1 MSSVELKVEYDLL
14 KTEYDQLKSNLDIVI
29 EAFAIYKLIIAQ
41 LKKGEKPILIER
53 TDSETG
59 ELIESNAD
67 FIDAFND
74 RGEVMNTF
82 FTTMGFS
89 ILQVI
94 DRLHIETD
102 FFVEVARKFIKDSY
116 VGLHAKQSEMLTK
129 RQEVIDQLLFENM
142 LQF

>member
-29 EAFAIYKLIIAQ
+29 EAFAIYKLIIVQ
-41 LKKGEKPILIER
+41 LKRGEKPVLIER

-89 ILQVI
+89 TLQVV
-94 DRLHIETD
+94 DRLHIDID
-102 FFVEVARKFIKDSY
+102 FFVGVARKFIKDSY
-116 VGLHAKQSEMLTK
+116 VSLHAKQSEMLTK